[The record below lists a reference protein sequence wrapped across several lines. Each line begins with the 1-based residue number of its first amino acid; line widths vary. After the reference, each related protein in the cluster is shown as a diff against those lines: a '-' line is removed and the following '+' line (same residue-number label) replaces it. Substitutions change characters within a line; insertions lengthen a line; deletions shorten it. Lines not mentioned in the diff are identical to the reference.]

1 MNDSKRLLAILAR
14 VERMKLLRD
23 PEDPDPLSQS
33 LEAFFRE
40 NTEDDLRKLAAAL
53 ESDPVERVGR
63 R

>member
-33 LEAFFRE
+33 LEAFFQE
-40 NTEDDLRKLAAAL
+40 TTEDDLKELAAAL
-53 ESDPVERVGR
+53 ESDPV
-63 R
+63 